1 MAIAGAT
8 LQHLVQ
14 DVKCKTLFIT
24 HYPLVATKLSKKYP
38 RDVQNLHMSYDAD
51 VGIDRI
57 RRITFLYKLIP
68 GLATGRLSDSSLQHH
83 SDSHFSESFGIECG
97 RLAKVP
103 EDILAVA
110 VDKSSH
116 MQEEVQKRIKRN
128 RSLDHIN
135 LSLRVLTI
143 PSTRLLKAARQIQL
157 CLESSGI
164 MRDIALEDLRSTME
178 SLRIEDNNL

>member
-1 MAIAGAT
+1 
-8 LQHLVQ
+8 
-14 DVKCKTLFIT
+14 
-24 HYPLVATKLSKKYP
+24 
-38 RDVQNLHMSYDAD
+38 
-51 VGIDRI
+51 
-57 RRITFLYKLIP
+57 
-68 GLATGRLSDSSLQHH
+68 
-83 SDSHFSESFGIECG
+83 
-97 RLAKVP
+97 
-103 EDILAVA
+103 LAVA